1 MTGTHD
7 NNGPI
12 VYWHRDLPPLDAE
25 LVAEHTV
32 EASSSRVSGT
42 LEHREELWD
51 QCHQELMTNT
61 TNRLVEEVARSADN
75 AYGARRSDQPQGM
88 PTWRARAW
96 MHRGFTYMLYRRG
109 RLPWQESLYSDG
121 NRSA

>member
-7 NNGPI
+7 NNAPI

-42 LEHREELWD
+42 LAHRDELWD
-51 QCHQELMTNT
+51 QCYQELLTNT
-61 TNRLVEEVARSADN
+61 TNRLLEEVARLDGHYAHVHDE
-75 AYGARRSDQPQGM
+75 AIGPKHDDAAGEGLD
-88 PTWRARAW
+88 AW
-96 MHRGFTYMLYRRG
+96 PFTYMMYRR
-109 RLPWQESLYSDG
+109 PAETP
-121 NRSA
+121 